1 MTAINKIIT
10 QSKCNFENWERQ
22 LGEHLLLQGEPETN
36 GDEADRERIFF
47 QTNDL
52 LFSIAE
58 NFFSYAKFKDRWDT
72 SNCFMFPFGQYI
84 SLKSEKMDISFNWGV
99 ELNDFYLETYVNHS
113 ENLRFMSDDF
123 WAILLELKG
132 IGDFEYS
139 GGGGL
144 NIQQKPYFENKTSVI
159 FQIIRTFMLNQ
170 TDRMHDGNTQWE
182 FGSLVL
188 KWKMDNN
195 WSSLLE
201 CACKAFRLMYQL
213 NYQLWKVYDL
223 TKKK

>member
-22 LGEHLLLQGEPETN
+22 LGEHLLLQNEPETN
-36 GDEADRERIFF
+36 VDEADRERIFF

-58 NFFSYAKFKDRWDT
+58 TFFSYAKFKDSWDT
-72 SNCFMFPFGQYI
+72 SKCSMFPFGQYI
-84 SLKSEKMDISFNWGV
+84 LLKSEKMDISFNWGV

-132 IGDFEYS
+132 LGNFEYS

-144 NIQQKPYFENKTSVI
+144 NSQQRPYFENKTSAI

-201 CACKAFRLMYQL
+201 RACKAFRLMYQL
-213 NYQLWKVYDL
+213 NYQLWKVHDL
-223 TKKK
+223 NKKK